1 MSTSSLFVS
10 AFSLG
15 VAYNAA
21 PGAVNTEALRR
32 GLAHGFRPALLVQL
46 GALIGDSL
54 WAALALT
61 GAAFLVHNRS
71 VALLLGVVGAC
82 FLLRLAWNAL
92 HEAWAGHSSLDHAA
106 RTPGRSARGDF
117 ATGAFFS
124 LANPFALA
132 FWTGIGGGMTAASGA
147 QTSSFV
153 VLFGGFVLGALLW
166 CLCIPLVI
174 GWGRAFVRPTLFRW
188 INALCGLA
196 LGYFSLT
203 LLWNTL
209 HAFVEHPLSALAAVG
224 RMEQRFA
231 ALGRRLILLCSASR
245 PVSALFAR
253 IT

>member
-1 MSTSSLFVS
+1 MSAGSQLFVS

-32 GLAHGFRPALLVQL
+32 GLAHGFRPALLVEL

-61 GAAFLVHNRS
+61 GTAFLVHNKS

-92 HEAWAGHSSLDHAA
+92 HEAWTGRSSPDTPA
-106 RTPGRSARGDF
+106 RTAGRSARGDF
-117 ATGAFFS
+117 ATGTFFS

-132 FWTGIGGGMTAASGA
+132 FWTGIGGGMTAVNGGV
-147 QTSSFV
+147 QGSSFA

-166 CLCIPLVI
+166 CLCIPLLI
-174 GWGRAFVRPTLFRW
+174 GWSRSFVRPALFRW

-196 LGYFSLT
+196 LGYFSLA

-209 HAFVEHPLSALAAVG
+209 HAFVEHPFSAASPERWYERGLVTA
-224 RMEQRFA
+224 RY
-231 ALGRRLILLCSASR
+231 LRRLNVIS
-245 PVSALFAR
+245 
-253 IT
+253 